1 MSLTKYE
8 QETIIGYN
16 NEEKIASVFTYDK
29 SLIRKIDARL
39 SDYPEIKVARRG
51 DGWAEYILPKKW
63 VTVRFP
69 RLLSEEQREAMAN
82 RMREMHR

>member
-1 MSLTKYE
+1 MALTKYE

-39 SDYPEIKVARRG
+39 SDYPDIKVARRG
-51 DGWAEYILPKKW
+51 DGWAEYTLPKKW

-69 RLLSEEQREAMAN
+69 RLLSEEQREALAD
-82 RMREMHR
+82 RMRGMRR

>member
-1 MSLTKYE
+1 MALTKYE
-8 QETIIGYN
+8 QETIISYN

-39 SDYPEIKVARRG
+39 SDYPDIKVARRG
-51 DGWAEYILPKKW
+51 DGWAEYVLPKKW
-63 VTVRFP
+63 VAIRFP

-82 RMREMHR
+82 RMREMRR

>member
-1 MSLTKYE
+1 MALSKYE

-29 SLIRKIDARL
+29 PLIRKIDARL
-39 SDYPEIKVARRG
+39 SDYPDITVNRRG

-82 RMREMHR
+82 RMRKMRK